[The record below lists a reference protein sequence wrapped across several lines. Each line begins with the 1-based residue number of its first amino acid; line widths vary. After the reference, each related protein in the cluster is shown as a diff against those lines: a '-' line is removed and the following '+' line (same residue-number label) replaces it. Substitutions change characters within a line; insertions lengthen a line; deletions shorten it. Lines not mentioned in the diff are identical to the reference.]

1 MAIID
6 SRVGRRA
13 HPRFPG
19 DPSIEQKQQRG
30 PETDPGA
37 IGETAKDI
45 CASHE
50 RNPANKLIFL

>member
-50 RNPANKLIFL
+50 PNPAQ

>member
-6 SRVGRRA
+6 SRVGRRE

-30 PETDPGA
+30 QETDQGA
-37 IGETAKDI
+37 IGETPKIFALAMSKI
-45 CASHE
+45 
-50 RNPANKLIFL
+50 RLNKLIFL